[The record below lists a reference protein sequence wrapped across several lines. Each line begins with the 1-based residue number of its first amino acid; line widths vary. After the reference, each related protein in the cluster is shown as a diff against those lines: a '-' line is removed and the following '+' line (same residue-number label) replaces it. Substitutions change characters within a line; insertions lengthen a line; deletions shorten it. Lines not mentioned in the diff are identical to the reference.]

1 MTLRSSFFYLI
12 VYLWTIIYFIVF
24 APVKLFTRNL
34 AVKLS
39 VVWTGSIIYLARII
53 LGIKYRIEGF
63 ENIPKTGNFLVASN
77 HQSAWETFFFVYLF
91 GDPVF
96 ILKDD
101 LRRIPVLSNYFEKL
115 GYIYIDRKQGFS
127 ALKKVINSIS
137 YMIKKKI
144 RIFIIFPQGTR
155 VAPYQKIKLNSGVA
169 AIHKLLKIPVLPIKH
184 NSGLYWK
191 NKKFKKEKGTII
203 VKIFPLLKNK
213 NSKEELLKKIEE
225 YF

>member
-1 MTLRSSFFYLI
+1 
-12 VYLWTIIYFIVF
+12 
-24 APVKLFTRNL
+24 
-34 AVKLS
+34 
-39 VVWTGSIIYLARII
+39 
-53 LGIKYRIEGF
+53 
-63 ENIPKTGNFLVASN
+63 
-77 HQSAWETFFFVYLF
+77 
-91 GDPVF
+91 
-96 ILKDD
+96 
-101 LRRIPVLSNYFEKL
+101 
-115 GYIYIDRKQGFS
+115 
-127 ALKKVINSIS
+127 
-137 YMIKKKI
+137 MIKKKI